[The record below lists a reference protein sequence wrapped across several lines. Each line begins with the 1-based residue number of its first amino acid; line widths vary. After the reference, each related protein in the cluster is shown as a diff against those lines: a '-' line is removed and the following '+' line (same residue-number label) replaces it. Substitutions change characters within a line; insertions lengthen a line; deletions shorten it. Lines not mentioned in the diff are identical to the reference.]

1 MKNEVATRDAGAM
14 LPETRSRSI
23 IEIATASAVIKKLI
37 DAIMIGPS
45 QRHPLG
51 VHYGTIPGTPKPTLY
66 KAGAEKILSTFGIS
80 ADMEV
85 TDLSTPDCIR
95 YRVKVIGRNPDG
107 VVVGYG
113 IGECSTDE
121 EKYKWKKPSCDT
133 EFNEAD
139 PTRKR
144 LKWSKGSNG
153 KADYSIQQVR
163 TNPADLGNT
172 VLKMGKKRGLID
184 MVLTATAAS
193 DVFDQDL
200 EDLKDVIDIT
210 DYQKQPST
218 GKPEVNPPGSTTG
231 TNQGAAQGSTGTTD
245 APKYDPTTKIKPG
258 GVVIVK
264 NALEKA
270 GISEAAFCAHFK
282 IATVED
288 LLSGDM
294 TAGMNAIKK
303 GEIQ

>member
-1 MKNEVATRDAGAM
+1 MKNEVATREGGTM

-23 IEIATASAVIKKLI
+23 VEIATASAVIKKLI

-45 QRHPLG
+45 QRHPMG

-85 TDLSTPDCIR
+85 ADLSTPDCIR

-107 VVVGYG
+107 VIVGYG
-113 IGECSTDE
+113 IGECSSDE
-121 EKYKWKKPSCDT
+121 EKYKWKKPSCNT
-133 EFNEAD
+133 EFNETD

-144 LKWSKGSNG
+144 VKWSKGSSG
-153 KADYSIQQVR
+153 KEDYSIQQIR

-172 VLKMGKKRGLID
+172 VLKMAKKRGLID

-210 DYQKQPST
+210 DYQKPG
-218 GKPEVNPPGSTTG
+218 GKPEVKSPESTKT
-231 TNQGAAQGSTGTTD
+231 TTTTAAPQY
-245 APKYDPTTKIKPG
+245 APDEKIKPG
-258 GVVIVK
+258 GVTLVK
-264 NALEKA
+264 KALSDKGIDEKFFCSHM
-270 GISEAAFCAHFK
+270 GIDR
-282 IATVED
+282 VED
-288 LLSGDM
+288 LLSGNM
-294 TAGMNAIKK
+294 TAAMNAIKK
-303 GEIQ
+303 GEVQ